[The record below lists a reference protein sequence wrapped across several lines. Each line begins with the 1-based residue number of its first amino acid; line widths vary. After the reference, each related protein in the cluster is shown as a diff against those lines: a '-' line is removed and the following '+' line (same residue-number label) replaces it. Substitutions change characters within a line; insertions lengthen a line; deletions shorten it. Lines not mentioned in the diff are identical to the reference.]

1 MELTEGTL
9 STTGSSSVVTTL
21 VASVGGSVTLASVGS
36 GSLLIRINSQRSND
50 LIWVGIWFK
59 THSSRGRSSSLASVA
74 LASVSGVT
82 LGSTSVALV
91 SSKATE
97 TTKATLVVT

>member
-1 MELTEGTL
+1 M
-9 STTGSSSVVTTL
+9 STTGGSVVTTL
-21 VASVGGSVTLASVGS
+21 VASVGGSVT
-36 GSLLIRINSQRSND
+36 
-50 LIWVGIWFK
+50 
-59 THSSRGRSSSLASVA
+59 

>member
-1 MELTEGTL
+1 M
-9 STTGSSSVVTTL
+9 STTGGSVVTTL
-21 VASVGGSVTLASVGS
+21 VASVSGGVALASVVGS
-36 GSLLIRINSQRSND
+36 GSLSIRINSQRSND
-50 LIWVGIWFK
+50 LIWVGRWFK
-59 THSSRGRSSSLASVA
+59 THSSRGSSSSLASVT